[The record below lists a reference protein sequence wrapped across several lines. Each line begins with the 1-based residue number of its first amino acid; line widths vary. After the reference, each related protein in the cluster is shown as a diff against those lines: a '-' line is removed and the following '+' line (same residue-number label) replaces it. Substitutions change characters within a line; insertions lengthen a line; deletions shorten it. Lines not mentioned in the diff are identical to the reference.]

1 MNTCEVEG
9 EAETLVKRFSASCE
23 QLDLDSRIQ
32 QSALATFRR
41 FDADGGLSTS
51 HGDVQEWLCCAVY
64 GELQRVKMRDI
75 REESQ
80 NATNNE
86 ANESLAK
93 NSCWNLSLTRLLRS
107 FKVNVSQFL
116 RRMEHW
122 NWLAQNENTFQLEV
136 EELRRR
142 LGITLT
148 LLRHYKHIFQSL
160 FIQPGESADPD
171 DQAHYQSLYEFGWLL
186 FLVIRNE
193 LPGFAT
199 SSLVHGCQ
207 VLVCSMDLLFVNALE
222 VPQSEVIRR
231 EFPGV
236 PEKWASKDFDSASL
250 NRFSALE
257 ALGALIPEL
266 PIKGVVQ
273 MKNAFFHKALMLLF
287 MDQSL
292 VGDDTNMREI
302 IKEGMLDINMA
313 NLNRKYTN
321 HVADI
326 SEMDERVLLCC
337 PLAKDRKKESHLSP
351 LPAFQASSSS
361 SPSHKKLLAQDLPQ
375 RLAACIL
382 KGLQKEENGD
392 KVVKYVDGTVQK
404 MEKTFGSAA
413 KDLDAKAAG
422 KRFHLARGLY
432 YKFLLKFVA
441 SEMTKKPQLKIGQL
455 LKQRTLTASLLACC
469 LEVSLHVHDD
479 QVDDLRFP
487 FVLDCYSLD
496 AYDFQK
502 ILELMVRHDNGFL
515 GREVIKHLHVVEDK
529 CLESLIFRKTSQLW
543 WNLKHRMPTYQDVQ
557 SEAEGKENSSTG
569 AGICLRK
576 FYGLANRRLLLLCQS
591 LCLVDAFPNIWH
603 LAEHSFTLDGGRML
617 RNRHLDQLLLCAIH
631 LHVRLEKLRL
641 TFSLIIQHYRRQHY
655 FQRSVYR
662 EVDLGNG
669 QSADIIRFYNSVY
682 VKSMGNYGRHLDCE
696 QSRQQQKPAGI
707 LKETPLKERSLGSN
721 ISISATPP
729 PKVCKSGSCSS
740 LPPPPSPNA
749 FPLPTQIS
757 PSMKRA
763 ASSSELRE
771 VKRPNILRR
780 TSFQ

>member
-23 QLDLDSRIQ
+23 QLDLDTRIQ

-41 FDADGGLSTS
+41 FDADGGLSTGE
-51 HGDVQEWLCCAVY
+51 GDVQEWLCCAVY
-64 GELQRVKMRDI
+64 GELQRLKMRDI

-80 NATNNE
+80 NATSNE
-86 ANESLAK
+86 ATNELLAK

-148 LLRHYKHIFQSL
+148 LLRHYKHIFQSV
-160 FIQPGESADPD
+160 FNQPGEGGDSD
-171 DQAHYQSLYEFGWLL
+171 DLAHYQSLYEFGWLL

-236 PEKWASKDFDSASL
+236 PENWAKEDFNDASL
-250 NRFSALE
+250 HKYSALE

-266 PIKGVVQ
+266 PMKGVLQ

-287 MDQSL
+287 LDQSL

-321 HVADI
+321 HIADI

-337 PLAKDRKKESHLSP
+337 PLAKDRKKESQPSP
-351 LPAFQASSSS
+351 LTALCSS
-361 SPSHKKLLAQDLPQ
+361 SPAHRKLLAQDLPQ
-375 RLAACIL
+375 SLAACIV
-382 KGLQKEENGD
+382 KGLQKEEDGE
-392 KVVKYVDGTVQK
+392 KAIKYVDDTLQK
-404 MEKTFGSAA
+404 MERTFTSASA
-413 KDLDAKAAG
+413 TKNLDAKAAA

-432 YKFLLKFVA
+432 YKFLLKFLS
-441 SEMTKKPQLKIGQL
+441 SEMVKKPQLKIGQL
-455 LKQRTLTASLLACC
+455 LKQRQLTQSLLACC
-469 LEVSLHVHDD
+469 LEVSLHVHDE
-479 QVDDLRFP
+479 QVDNLKFP

-515 GREVIKHLHVVEDK
+515 GREVIKHLHLVEDK

-543 WNLKHRMPTYQDVQ
+543 WNLKQRMPAYQDVQ
-557 SEAEGKENSSTG
+557 MSEAEGKENSSTG
-569 AGICLRK
+569 VGICLRK

-641 TFSLIIQHYRRQHY
+641 TFSLIIQHYRRQPF
-655 FQRSVYR
+655 FQRNVYR

-696 QSRQQQKPAGI
+696 QSRKSQKPLGI
-707 LKETPLKERSLGSN
+707 LKETPLSERSLGSN
-721 ISISATPP
+721 IIISATPP
-729 PKVCKSGSCSS
+729 PKVCKNGSCSS
-740 LPPPPSPNA
+740 LPPPQASP
-749 FPLPTQIS
+749 PPTQIS